1 MVGSGDGWEVGK
13 YREGKKEPRNLEC
26 TVATSEHL
34 QTFTNSARRPGEMPP
49 KAKPK
54 PKPKQT
60 PKAPYPGFKPEDK
73 KRQNG
78 PGHNEVKKA
87 VVNGVAPGDC

>member
-1 MVGSGDGWEVGK
+1 MARRRRKRRASRSHGPLK
-13 YREGKKEPRNLEC
+13 
-26 TVATSEHL
+26 TSKL
-34 QTFTNSARRPGEMPP
+34 ASNRARRPADEMPP

-73 KRQNG
+73 KKQNG

-87 VVNGVAPGDC
+87 VVNGEAPGDRW

>member
-1 MVGSGDGWEVGK
+1 MAESAEQG
-13 YREGKKEPRNLEC
+13 PQFCRNFVKLRP
-26 TVATSEHL
+26 A
-34 QTFTNSARRPGEMPP
+34 NRARRPADEMPP

-73 KRQNG
+73 KKQNG

-87 VVNGVAPGDC
+87 VVNGEAPGDRW

>member
-1 MVGSGDGWEVGK
+1 MARRRRKRRASRSHGPLK
-13 YREGKKEPRNLEC
+13 
-26 TVATSEHL
+26 TSKL
-34 QTFTNSARRPGEMPP
+34 ASNRARRPADEIMPP

-73 KRQNG
+73 KKQNG

-87 VVNGVAPGDC
+87 VVNGEAPGDRW